1 MWVRML
7 LSVVFCVIAAEV
19 EGETAEAE
27 APAGAN
33 LEDVDPNALLDIDF
47 DDGKFSILSIYWPA
61 TKR

>member
-1 MWVRML
+1 M
-7 LSVVFCVIAAEV
+7 SVVFCVIAAEV